1 MSLISDASDIRAR
14 FAALDDRARCAIAP
28 ILSGQVQS
36 ATDVLPLLREYVR
49 IKYRLEP
56 EDMAEDELE
65 ALGRESVARIAALGE
80 TGSDTSP
87 HCGSASSATHKKILR
102 VLALGRDLAITIPPM
117 ESADAETLTA
127 LSECIARALARR

>member
-14 FAALDDRARCAIAP
+14 FAALDDRARRAIAP
-28 ILSGQVQS
+28 IISGQVQS

-87 HCGSASSATHKKILR
+87 HCGSASSATHKKILL

>member
-1 MSLISDASDIRAR
+1 MSATTLLMRTIALSFNIYLSAR
-14 FAALDDRARCAIAP
+14 LGSAGMGLFTLVSSVYSFAATFA
-28 ILSGQVQS
+28 LSGVNLAS
-36 ATDVLPLLREYVR
+36 T
-49 IKYRLEP
+49 RLT
-56 EDMAEDELE
+56 AQ

-87 HCGSASSATHKKILR
+87 HCGSASSATHKKILL